1 MPTVE
6 ITLNRAGVA
15 APVQLAAIASS
26 DVIASGLTAFATD
39 TLANRLYQINFLG
52 FKFVARK

>member
-26 DVIASGLTAFATD
+26 DVIASGLTAFAAD
-39 TLANRLYQINFLG
+39 TLANRLYQINFLR